1 MTREVD
7 IDERLHLTTVIVPAV
22 LYEISK
28 YFLEGVLIW
37 ILVRLDLLS
46 LEVDMLKSFLDNLE
60 VFNCRWH
67 ISKALLS
74 FFLSERAIVRHAY
87 TNGYL
92 LGSLKATT
100 WPQVLG

>member
-22 LYEISK
+22 LDQISK
-28 YFLEGVLIW
+28 YFLEGVLVG

-46 LEVDMLKSFLDNLE
+46 LEVDMLKSLLDNLE
-60 VFNCRWH
+60 VLNCRWH
-67 ISKALLS
+67 ISKALLA
-74 FFLSERAIVRHAY
+74 FFLSERAIVRNAY

-92 LGSLKATT
+92 LGSLKAAT
-100 WPQVLG
+100 WSQVLG